1 MPTKQITIAT
11 SMTLRVGSMAEQ
23 TFNAV
28 ERVDEY
34 CHLPEEAAYELS
46 PSRKQPS
53 SSTQG
58 RSHSSGGS
66 GGSAAAAAGARRTG
80 QRGKASADGLREP
93 LLPVSHAGGVNG
105 SSSRVGAV
113 GPVVVV
119 EGGVPE
125 GWPRE
130 GSIEF
135 TDVKM
140 RWVLGSAAQGC
151 SFCVSFEGAT
161 VLIQMSSDLSSD
173 LTDLV
178 GEIQHSTLLLS
189 AAATS
194 TQHGKI
200 ESMWC
205 MFVQKALFVWL

>member
-1 MPTKQITIAT
+1 MPTKQITIAI

-58 RSHSSGGS
+58 RSHSGGS
-66 GGSAAAAAGARRTG
+66 GGSAAAAAGARMTG
-80 QRGKASADGLREP
+80 QRGKAGADGLREP

-151 SFCVSFEGAT
+151 SLGVSFEGAT
-161 VLIQMSSDLSSD
+161 VLIQMSSDL
-173 LTDLV
+173 TDLV
-178 GEIQHSTLLLS
+178 GEIQHPTLLLS

-194 TQHGKI
+194 TQHGNI

-205 MFVQKALFVWL
+205 MFVQKALFVWF

>member
-58 RSHSSGGS
+58 SSHSS

-80 QRGKASADGLREP
+80 QRGKAGADGLREP

-151 SFCVSFEGAT
+151 SFCVLFEGAT
-161 VLIQMSSDLSSD
+161 VSIQMSSD

>member
-46 PSRKQPS
+46 PSTKRPS
-53 SSTQG
+53 SGAAG
-58 RSHSSGGS
+58 RGHSSGGS
-66 GGSAAAAAGARRTG
+66 GGSAAAAAGGASARRTG
-80 QRGKASADGLREP
+80 QRAKAGGDGLREP

-105 SSSRVGAV
+105 SSSRVGAA

-119 EGGVPE
+119 EGAVPE

-140 RWVLGSAAQGC
+140 RWVLCCTIKSA
-151 SFCVSFEGAT
+151 
-161 VLIQMSSDLSSD
+161 VLY
-173 LTDLV
+173 V
-178 GEIQHSTLLLS
+178 
-189 AAATS
+189 
-194 TQHGKI
+194 
-200 ESMWC
+200 
-205 MFVQKALFVWL
+205 